1 MNRLFGTNKRAPKP
15 TLNDAIASTD
25 VRADAIEVKIRKLDA
40 ELTRYRDQM
49 KKMRDGPAKATLLR
63 VSEIRNVS
71 WSQRYDAQRDN
82 LQQQSFNMEQAQMTT
97 ENLRNVMATVDAMQL
112 ANKEM
117 KKQYKNVNLDK
128 IDQLQD
134 EMEDLIDQANEVQ
147 ETLGRSYNLPD
158 DIDEADLEAELDA
171 LGDELTFDD
180 EEMPSYLQEDTSV
193 ELPSTAD
200 TEPSAATKKSEVQL
214 DEFGLPVAAQTPMK
228 A

>member
-1 MNRLFGTNKRAPKP
+1 MNRLFGSNKRAPKA
-15 TLNDAIASTD
+15 TLNDAISSTD
-25 VRADAIEVKIRKLDA
+25 VRSDAVEVKIRKLDA

-49 KKMRDGPAKATLLR
+49 KKMREGPAKKSVQQKALR
-63 VSEIRNVS
+63 VLK
-71 WSQRYDAQRDN
+71 QRKLYESQRDN

-97 ENLRNVMATVDAMQL
+97 ENLRNVMATVDAMQT

-147 ETLGRSYNLPD
+147 ESLGRSYNLPD
-158 DIDEADLEAELDA
+158 DIDEEDLEAELDA
-171 LGDELTFDD
+171 LGDELNFD
-180 EEMPSYLQEDTSV
+180 EEEVPSYLQEDVTE
-193 ELPSTAD
+193 ELPKASEAD
-200 TEPSAATKKSEVQL
+200 PTQQKNDVQL
-214 DEFGLPVAAQTPMK
+214 DEFGLPIAAQTPMK

>member
-1 MNRLFGTNKRAPKP
+1 MNRLFGSNKRAPKP
-15 TLNDAIASTD
+15 TLNDAISSTD
-25 VRADAIEVKIRKLDA
+25 VRADAVEVKIRKLDA

-49 KKMRDGPAKATLLR
+49 KKMREGPAKGYE
-63 VSEIRNVS
+63 S
-71 WSQRYDAQRDN
+71 QRDN

-97 ENLRNVMATVDAMQL
+97 ENLRNVMATVDAMQT

-147 ETLGRSYNLPD
+147 ESLGRSYNLPD
-158 DIDEADLEAELDA
+158 DVDEEDLEAELDA
-171 LGDELTFDD
+171 LGDELNF
-180 EEMPSYLQEDTSV
+180 EEEEIPSYLQEDVT
-193 ELPSTAD
+193 EDLPKASEAD
-200 TEPSAATKKSEVQL
+200 PTQQKNDVQL
-214 DEFGLPVAAQTPMK
+214 DEFGLPIAAQAPMK